1 MSDTKYF
8 TVPIALLQG
17 LISGERNVKDC
28 MQDIVRYSMYFH
40 AINLPYSD
48 DSETGEANKMDTQ
61 IKAAANFLNVKIGDL
76 NTSLTEGKR
85 LYEKYHKKGS
95 CCGVN
100 TEIVWDY
107 NNNPKTDYQIA
118 LFCAFC
124 ATRSIIGDGGYK
136 KTNRD
141 LIAARM
147 FGYTNKEEML
157 KNTPNITVNNISK
170 SVRSIREKEIAE
182 REKYQNRYHSDKV
195 LTDLELD
202 WGLKRYGNHIR
213 GMYISYSVSLEELAK
228 VCEQSKKKAKIDDLK
243 EKKRQ
248 AKIIAETT
256 TS

>member
-61 IKAAANFLNVKIGDL
+61 IKAAAGFLNVNIGNV
-76 NTSLTEGKR
+76 NTSLTQGKR
-85 LYEKYHKKGS
+85 LYEKYHKQGS
-95 CCGVN
+95 RCGIN

-107 NNNPKTDYQIA
+107 TNNPKTDYQIA

-124 ATRSIIGDGGYK
+124 ATRSIIGKGRYK

-141 LIAARM
+141 MIMSRM
-147 FGYTNKEEML
+147 FGYNNKEEL
-157 KNTPNITVNNISK
+157 LENTQKLTTRKISK
-170 SVRSIREKEIAE
+170 EKQKIYEKEIAE
-182 REKYQNRYHSDKV
+182 REKYQIRYQLDKV
-195 LTDLELD
+195 LTNLELH
-202 WGLKRYGNHIR
+202 WGLKRYASHIR
-213 GMYISYSVSLEELAK
+213 GMYISYSMDLVSLAK
-228 VCEQSKKKAKIDDLK
+228 ICEQSKKKAQIDSLRK
-243 EKKRQ
+243 AKKNAELL
-248 AKIIAETT
+248 AKSTAP
-256 TS
+256 